1 MVFKQPKRCIF
12 QGTLKHCIFQGAHKH
27 CISHGALLG
36 NIRMSKHI
44 KVFGFVGVVG
54 DTGLIHHIATIGNTC
69 RTYFGTL
76 TPDILTTLQL
86 LETHAGLILELCG
99 LLKVLHDL
107 AHWNYQSIGDR
118 RNCWTM

>member
-1 MVFKQPKRCIF
+1 
-12 QGTLKHCIFQGAHKH
+12 
-27 CISHGALLG
+27 
-36 NIRMSKHI
+36 MSKHI

-99 LLKVLHDL
+99 LLKIVARFAPLELPEHRG
-107 AHWNYQSIGDR
+107 S
-118 RNCWTM
+118 